1 MYQSGRSTIIA
12 NEMKRYKI
20 SILGLSET
28 RWTSSGEAKLADGTT
43 IIYSG
48 HPDDGAPHTEGV
60 AFTLT
65 PRLA

>member
-1 MYQSGRSTIIA
+1 MSIIA

-28 RWTSSGEAKLADGTT
+28 RWTSSGETKLADGTT

-48 HPDDGAPHTEGV
+48 HPEGV

-65 PRLA
+65 PRLAEH